1 MSFYAAKFFSQLTQS
16 LLVAGLFVVASRHAD
31 AAVGLSGV
39 LLAGIAAALMFAF
52 VAGAVV
58 DRVGAARAY
67 VGGAALRMLTPL
79 LALLI
84 ARDLPGALL
93 VTFAASGL
101 IQVFGPA
108 EMSLVRLLQPRT
120 PAKCHALLVFLQY
133 GGQAVGA
140 AALAPA
146 LYFAGG
152 TTLMFAGAA
161 ATAVL
166 FFALAL
172 VLSRRLPAEAAP
184 APARQ
189 AFAFRPT
196 LRFLAGD
203 DRARYAVGALS
214 LKTAVSRGVFVALPL
229 YIRSDVGVGNIAFG
243 ALVGVG
249 VVGAIAGLVWSSRG
263 IGERT
268 ANETMR
274 LGMLG
279 MAAGALA
286 LAVLDYGVLGVATA
300 SQIGPIIR
308 LEASLNTTYL
318 VAMPAA
324 FLLGLSFAGALIGA
338 RVMLTTAAPV
348 RDQGRIFATQAM
360 LTEAVLAL
368 PLLLTGVGVEYA
380 GARTTLAA
388 LGISALAVIF
398 VLETLRAGASRGRLA
413 LEQAAGASA

>member
-84 ARDLPGALL
+84 ARDMPGALL

-249 VVGAIAGLVWSSRG
+249 VVGAITGLVWSSRG
-263 IGERT
+263 IGEHT
-268 ANETMR
+268 ANEIATM
-274 LGMLG
+274 
-279 MAAGALA
+279 
-286 LAVLDYGVLGVATA
+286 YGVHPTMIAKWKKQLLEGAEGVFSNGPGPKRPGNHEEDCSAA
-300 SQIGPIIR
+300 ELYEQIGR
-308 LEASLNTTYL
+308 LKMQLEWLKKKAE
-318 VAMPAA
+318 
-324 FLLGLSFAGALIGA
+324 
-338 RVMLTTAAPV
+338 RV
-348 RDQGRIFATQAM
+348 G
-360 LTEAVLAL
+360 
-368 PLLLTGVGVEYA
+368 
-380 GARTTLAA
+380 
-388 LGISALAVIF
+388 
-398 VLETLRAGASRGRLA
+398 
-413 LEQAAGASA
+413 